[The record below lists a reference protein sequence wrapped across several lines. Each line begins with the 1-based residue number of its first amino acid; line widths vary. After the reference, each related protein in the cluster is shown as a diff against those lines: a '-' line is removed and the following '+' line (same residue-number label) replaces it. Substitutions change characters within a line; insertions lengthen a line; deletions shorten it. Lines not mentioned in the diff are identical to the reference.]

1 MHNHDQAAIE
11 REEIIADAKKALI
24 LDALKEGPGFAN
36 AIAKRLGETSDAKF
50 VRLLHEMVDD
60 MEITFNWLR
69 GYKL

>member
-1 MHNHDQAAIE
+1 MHNPDQAAIE

-24 LDALKEGPGFAN
+24 LDALKKGPGFAN
-36 AIAKRLGETSDAKF
+36 AIAKRLGEKSDAKF